1 MPELSALELLQ
12 ALLQD
17 LAAAIPKL
25 AVGVAALFLA
35 FLLIRL
41 VHRVVKV
48 LVDASGLEERL
59 RSMIP
64 GGTRLPVA
72 LVISLA
78 LDAMILVSAASLVV
92 RLFVPE
98 YTAAYREYLGVLA
111 RAGSVA
117 VLSLVAIIVVDALA
131 KSMGLEEKTERFFT
145 MLTSLFI
152 VTLAVD
158 LAALSPE
165 VKQALVIGL
174 AVGIGLLIGAFAL
187 WAFFGDYIERV
198 IEGRAGGGR

>member
-1 MPELSALELLQ
+1 MPEYEALELLQ
-12 ALLQD
+12 LLLRD
-17 LAAAIPKL
+17 LIAAVPKL
-25 AVGVAALFLA
+25 AISVAIFFLA
-35 FLLIRL
+35 LLLVRL

-48 LVDASGLEERL
+48 LVDASGLEEKL
-59 RSMIP
+59 QSIIP
-64 GGTRLPVA
+64 GGTRLPVT
-72 LVISLA
+72 LVISLS
-78 LDAMILVSAASLVV
+78 LDAMVLVSAASLIV

-117 VLSLVAIIVVDALA
+117 VLSLIAILLVDALA

-165 VKQALVIGL
+165 VKQALTIGL

-187 WAFFGDYIERV
+187 WAFFGDYIESFFA
-198 IEGRAGGGR
+198 GKAGGGR

>member
-1 MPELSALELLQ
+1 MPEYSALELLQ
-12 ALLQD
+12 ILLQD
-17 LAAAIPKL
+17 LATAIPKL
-25 AVGVAALFLA
+25 AIGVAAFFLA

-48 LVDASGLEERL
+48 LVDASGLEEKL
-59 RSMIP
+59 QSIIP
-64 GGTRLPVA
+64 GGTRLPVT

-98 YTAAYREYLGVLA
+98 YTAAYREYLSMLA

-117 VLSLVAIIVVDALA
+117 VLSLIAILVVDALA

-187 WAFFGDYIERV
+187 WAFFGDYVERI
-198 IEGRAGGGR
+198 IEGRAGGGG